1 MTREESFL
9 DYLSMQK
16 REDKKELLKIIGG
29 EEVVVTA
36 DEDEIKELS
45 KEQSE
50 EISSKFES
58 INSDNLAAL
67 DEALDNLL
75 K

>member
-1 MTREESFL
+1 MTREEIFL

-16 REDKKELLKIIGG
+16 IEDKKELLKIIGG

-36 DEDEIKELS
+36 DEGEIKELS

>member
-1 MTREESFL
+1 MTREEIFL

-16 REDKKELLKIIGG
+16 IEDKKELLKIIGG